1 MFDRNKVLLILTE
14 NEFLNETRKE
24 WFCWKI

>member
-1 MFDRNKVLLILTE
+1 MYMLVIVIYAAVYS
-14 NEFLNETRKE
+14 RKE

>member
-1 MFDRNKVLLILTE
+1 VSICEYCAIL
-14 NEFLNETRKE
+14 TRKE

>member
-1 MFDRNKVLLILTE
+1 MSTW
-14 NEFLNETRKE
+14 KE

>member
-14 NEFLNETRKE
+14 NEFLNKTRKE
-24 WFCWKI
+24 WFC